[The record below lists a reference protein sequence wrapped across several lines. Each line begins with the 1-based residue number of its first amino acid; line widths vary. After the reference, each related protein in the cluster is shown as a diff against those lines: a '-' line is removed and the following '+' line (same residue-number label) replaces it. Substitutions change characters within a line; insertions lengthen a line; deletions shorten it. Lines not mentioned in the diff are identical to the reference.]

1 MNSQYTFRPATL
13 ADAPQIHALQRAVSA
28 QDQPDRIVTLQEVE
42 ADFSDPYGKAEH
54 DSLVALDVTGTLVGL
69 MWVFVPPE
77 PVGEIPASLTAL
89 VHPAHR
95 QRGIGHYLQTWG
107 EKRAAE
113 RLSNHAE
120 SGLRRLYR
128 VGARDSQLD
137 RLKLFKE
144 YGYGESRAIYRM
156 RRDLHQP
163 ISPLVLP
170 ANIKFLTYQPE
181 HDALAWRAIDESF
194 EDHWG
199 HQPLTFDEW
208 HLYYT
213 HSPDFRA
220 DLTVIALD
228 TERNEVAAA
237 CMMKV
242 VADEVASTGM
252 KIAWLLA
259 IGVRRP
265 WRKMGLG
272 AALVS
277 QAMLNCRAAGL
288 DYLRLGVDSDNP
300 TGALRLYERLGFRPI
315 WRWVWQE
322 KNFV

>member
-1 MNSQYTFRPATL
+1 MSLYTFRPATTD
-13 ADAPQIHALQRAVSA
+13 DAQQIYALQREVSK
-28 QDQPDRIVTLQEVE
+28 QDQPDRIVTLSEIL
-42 ADFSDPYGKAEH
+42 ADFSDPYGNAEH
-54 DSLVALDVTGTLVGL
+54 DSLVAVDAAGEIVGL

-77 PVGEIPASLTAL
+77 PMGEVPASLTAL

-95 QRGIGHYLQTWG
+95 RRGIGHHLQTWG
-107 EKRAAE
+107 EHRAAE
-113 RLSNHAE
+113 RLANYAS

-128 VGARDSQLD
+128 VGARDTQLD
-137 RLKLFKE
+137 RLTLFKE
-144 YGYGESRAIYRM
+144 YGYVESRMLYRM
-156 RRDLHQP
+156 RRDLHEP
-163 ISPLVLP
+163 IPAPILP
-170 ANIKFLTYQPE
+170 ANIKLLTYQPE
-181 HDALAWRAIDESF
+181 HDLLAWHAVDQAF

-199 HQPLTFDEW
+199 HQPLSLDEW

-242 VADEVASTGM
+242 VADEVATTGM
-252 KIAWLLA
+252 RIAWLPS

-265 WRKMGLG
+265 WRKIGLG

-315 WRWVWQE
+315 WRWVWLE
-322 KNFV
+322 KDFV